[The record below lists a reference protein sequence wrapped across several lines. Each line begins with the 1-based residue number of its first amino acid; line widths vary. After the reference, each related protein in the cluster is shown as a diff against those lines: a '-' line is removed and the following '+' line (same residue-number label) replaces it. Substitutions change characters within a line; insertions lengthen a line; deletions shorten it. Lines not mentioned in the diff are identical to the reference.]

1 MSDGTSGAWM
11 KELDYLRAFAILGIV
26 AIHVG
31 AFSASISYPN
41 IITPVTEFIAH
52 FSDFGIPLFFF
63 VSGFILTVRYSDG
76 GRRDGFY
83 RRRLRSI
90 VPPYLLFSTAY
101 IIYAYVALGQTSLYR
116 AAWSYLLFD
125 ATGIL
130 WFLAAI
136 LQMYLLFPF
145 LSAWLGR
152 LDAKGQAWR
161 MVLYAVL
168 LYVAWYAF
176 LEQATGDILNSAW
189 QPVPDFGGIV
199 AGRLFPGF
207 LLFFVLGMYI
217 ARTAASS
224 RKAILSL
231 SQTAMIVPLLLGAVG
246 LQLLGSGFWWEMAV
260 VPYSLVA
267 SALLLRLSRW
277 LAARPGPL
285 SLGMATIGR
294 YSFGI
299 YIAHILVMALVVNRL
314 WALGLWAGDALFY
327 ILLYPLTIGLCI
339 LGLWALNIL
348 PFGPTLSGVKRSAR
362 GRRPR
367 REGER
372 PPDPVEGQW
381 SAPVKAPGADERSP
395 FINEW

>member
-1 MSDGTSGAWM
+1 MYTDTRGAWM

-31 AFSASISYPN
+31 AFSAAINYPN
-41 IITPVTEFIAH
+41 VITPITEFIAH
-52 FSDFGIPLFFF
+52 LSDFGIPLFFL
-63 VSGFILTVRYSDG
+63 VSGFILAVRYFDG
-76 GRRDGFY
+76 GQRGGFY
-83 RRRLRSI
+83 RRRMRSI
-90 VPPYLLFSTAY
+90 IPPYLLFSTAY
-101 IIYAYVALGQTSLYR
+101 LIFDYVALGQTSLYR

-145 LSAWLGR
+145 LAAWFGR
-152 LDAKGQAWR
+152 LELRGQAWR
-161 MVLYAVL
+161 MLLYVAI

-176 LEQATGDILNSAW
+176 LEQATADILNATC

-199 AGRLFPGF
+199 AGWLFPGY

-224 RKAILSL
+224 RKAIDSL
-231 SQTAMIVPLLLGAVG
+231 SRTAMIVPLLLGAVA
-246 LQLLGSGFWWEMAV
+246 LQFLGSGFWWEMAV

-267 SALLLRLSRW
+267 SALLFRLSRW
-277 LAARPGPL
+277 LAARPGSL
-285 SLGMATIGR
+285 SLGLETIGR

-327 ILLYPLTIGLCI
+327 VLLYPLTIGLCI
-339 LGLWALNIL
+339 LGLWALNLL
-348 PFGPTLSGVKRSAR
+348 PFGPTLSGVKRSAKG
-362 GRRPR
+362 GRPG
-367 REGER
+367 REGKGAHPTR
-372 PPDPVEGQW
+372 SKGNGPPP
-381 SAPVKAPGADERSP
+381 
-395 FINEW
+395 